1 MTAAM
6 PFPAPLAVFALP
18 DRPRG
23 GDDDDGLAL
32 AIAAGD
38 AAALDQLYRRY
49 RPIAFA
55 AAYSLLQEP
64 HAAEDVVHDAFL
76 KVWRAAASFQPER
89 GSLRA
94 WLLTIV
100 RNAAIDHLRT
110 RRVVTRPDLTF
121 ERDDVQ
127 PGNDPDVAS
136 AVEAASDARRLH
148 AALRTLPPAQRHAV
162 ELAFFAGLTH
172 GEIAV
177 QTGLPLGTVKG
188 RVRLGLRRLR
198 DHLQDLDH
206 ASSAPIASGRVAS
219 ATIVGQARAAIQ
231 AWE

>member
-6 PFPAPLAVFALP
+6 PYAAPLNAYSRP
-18 DRPRG
+18 DRLRVA
-23 GDDDDGLAL
+23 DDDAGLVL

-38 AAALDQLYRRY
+38 AAALDLLYRRY
-49 RPIAFA
+49 RPLAFA
-55 AAYSLLQEP
+55 AAYALLRDP
-64 HAAEDVVHDAFL
+64 HAAEDAVHDAFL
-76 KVWRAAASFQPER
+76 KVWRAAASFQPSR

-121 ERDDVQ
+121 DGDEMQ
-127 PGNDPDVAS
+127 AGSDPDVAS
-136 AVEAASDARRLH
+136 AVEAATDARRLH
-148 AALRTLPPAQRHAV
+148 AALNTLPPAQRHAV

-188 RVRLGLRRLR
+188 RVRLGLRHLR
-198 DHLQDLDH
+198 DHLQDLDL
-206 ASSAPIASGRVAS
+206 ASFTTPVRAPRAIA
-219 ATIVGQARAAIQ
+219 
-231 AWE
+231 E

>member
-1 MTAAM
+1 MSTAM
-6 PFPAPLAVFALP
+6 PYPTSSTPFAPL

-23 GDDDDGLAL
+23 GDDDAGLAF

-38 AAALDQLYRRY
+38 VAALDQLYHRY
-49 RPIAFA
+49 RPLAFA
-55 AAYSLLQEP
+55 AAYALLHDP

-76 KVWRAAASFQPER
+76 KAWRAAASFQPAR

-110 RRVVTRPDLTF
+110 RRVVISPDLTF
-121 ERDDVQ
+121 ERDDVRA
-127 PGNDPDVAS
+127 GNDPDVAS
-136 AVEAASDARRLH
+136 TVEAATDARRLH

-172 GEIAV
+172 GEIAS

-198 DHLQDLDH
+198 DHLQDLEH
-206 ASSAPIASGRVAS
+206 GTPAPISGGRLPGR
-219 ATIVGQARAAIQ
+219 TITGPTAVTTPA
-231 AWE
+231 